1 MKNTWN
7 TVAEAV
13 DFRVESFLW
22 VFILYIMLRSLVG
35 LQVSIY
41 KICISALKQHVAAPS
56 IFKTHCT
63 TKSWSTADSPSLGH
77 SADNWSYTTK
87 CPGSLPTMLYETPSL
102 VRISWR
108 SKRYE
113 RGGKR
118 NIRFGV
124 WALSI
129 YNLGET
135 KKCCAELLKEMG
147 HERPMLALFRWAST
161 SGHEWRLR
169 EPRWQ

>member
-7 TVAEAV
+7 TVAEAA

-22 VFILYIMLRSLVG
+22 IFILYIMLRSLVG
-35 LQVSIY
+35 VQVSIY

-56 IFKTHCT
+56 ILKTHCT
-63 TKSWSTADSPSLGH
+63 TKSWSTADSPSLER
-77 SADNWSYTTK
+77 SADNWSHTAK
-87 CPGSLPTMLYETPSL
+87 CPGSLPTMQHETPSL

-129 YNLGET
+129 YNLGEG
-135 KKCCAELLKEMG
+135 KKCRAELLKETG

-161 SGHEWRLR
+161 SGHEQRLR